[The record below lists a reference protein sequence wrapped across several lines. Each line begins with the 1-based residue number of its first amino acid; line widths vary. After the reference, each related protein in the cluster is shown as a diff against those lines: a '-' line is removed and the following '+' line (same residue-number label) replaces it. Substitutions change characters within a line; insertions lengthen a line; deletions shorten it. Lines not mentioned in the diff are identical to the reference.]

1 LNYLFYNECI
11 SLIKPDPSLLKE
23 AEMDKREKG

>member
-1 LNYLFYNECI
+1 MNVV

-23 AEMDKREKG
+23 VEVNKREKG